1 MLKEHTFQMRQ
12 VLRATNLGGVNTFLS
27 RWRYINPVRTKR
39 NLLYLK
45 VQFVPR
51 SKHSAVIKTN
61 WHCHIGHKS
70 LFVLRSMRDM

>member
-1 MLKEHTFQMRQ
+1 MLKQHILQIRKMPRS
-12 VLRATNLGGVNTFLS
+12 TNLGGVNTFLS
-27 RWRYINPVRTKR
+27 RWTYINPVRAKR

-61 WHCHIGHKS
+61 CRCHIGHKS